1 MSQEKSALEIKRAK
15 SKKRKDFI
23 AIAIFWIA
31 LCVEC
36 YALYTK
42 NYTVRFY
49 SRTIMVPMLFYRI
62 FDKEVFFSM
71 HFFVYLTLLLS
82 WFGDIM
88 NLIMDFKIQYLASAF
103 YTLSYLVFGIV
114 FYNFKDKKKM
124 FVNYI
129 FYTFFAVLAIIVF
142 FFFYFPTLNDT
153 LNMVHLA
160 IHGLVLLFA
169 LIWAF
174 VIRNDMAKIGLKYFL
189 PAILMMIV
197 ANVVFALDYYIINPQ
212 YTIHYYAQRHTSV
225 DAMVAI
231 CYGLYMFLYT
241 QGIRYIKHA
250 QVLERKNE
258 SKDDVYLKT
267 DLK

>member
-1 MSQEKSALEIKRAK
+1 
-15 SKKRKDFI
+15 
-23 AIAIFWIA
+23 
-31 LCVEC
+31 
-36 YALYTK
+36 
-42 NYTVRFY
+42 
-49 SRTIMVPMLFYRI
+49 
-62 FDKEVFFSM
+62 
-71 HFFVYLTLLLS
+71 
-82 WFGDIM
+82 
-88 NLIMDFKIQYLASAF
+88 
-103 YTLSYLVFGIV
+103 
-114 FYNFKDKKKM
+114 
-124 FVNYI
+124 
-129 FYTFFAVLAIIVF
+129 
-142 FFFYFPTLNDT
+142 
-153 LNMVHLA
+153 
-160 IHGLVLLFA
+160 
-169 LIWAF
+169 
-174 VIRNDMAKIGLKYFL
+174 MAKIGLKYFL